1 MSTTNFIENPEGP
14 EQDGTSSVEG
24 TSSVDGTSSF
34 NEDGQDAPVDI
45 ERETEG
51 EESAS
56 DFSGLNEE
64 APVAAPETGPDDD
77 ANVIEEVDP
86 VEETSYSTGEG
97 VESYSGESSDV
108 PSGTVPLGADTEAAE
123 GDQSAEASDAPA
135 AAEGDENSP
144 KEGLSGIAN
153 SVKSS
158 LGL

>member
-14 EQDGTSSVEG
+14 EQDGTSSV
-24 TSSVDGTSSF
+24 DGTSTF

-45 ERETEG
+45 ERESEG

-77 ANVIEEVDP
+77 ANVNVIEEVDP
-86 VEETSYSTGEG
+86 VEGTSYSTGED
-97 VESYSGESSDV
+97 VESYSGEPSDA
-108 PSGTVPLGADTEAAE
+108 PSGTEPLGADAEAAE
-123 GDQSAEASDAPA
+123 GDQSAETSDAPA